1 MYNPEILRFAR
12 FFIAFSGCLP
22 PLKESSFGV
31 FTFRKRRSKSFAFVE
46 GEKGKREQA
55 PCNRLGNYGI
65 IKPTTTIYDR
75 SRKKEN
81 GELKVTL
88 SAPCHFGLESVLS
101 SEIRRMGGENVQVTD
116 GRVTFDGD
124 ENLIARSNIG
134 LRTAERVQLVLG
146 RFEARSFEELFQG
159 VRKIPFEDYIGRKD
173 AFPVKS
179 GWALKSQ
186 LHSIPDCQSIIK
198 KAIVTRLQEAY
209 GVHWFEESGPTCAIE
224 FSIHHDQVMISL
236 DTTGVGLHK
245 RGYRRSSVI
254 APIKETLAAG
264 IIDIAHVY
272 PDSQLYDPFCGSGTL
287 LIEAAMHAMRIAPGL
302 RRRFSAEKWSWLPQ
316 KVWQQ
321 ERHRAFDLIQRDA
334 TFHAYGSDIDP
345 EAVELAQH
353 NAKQAGVDA
362 RIEVVQR
369 DIKDFLI
376 PKEKGVVICNPP
388 YGERLLDIKAAQE
401 IYRTMGKVFGQGF
414 PHRYYIISPD
424 MEFERSFGR
433 KADKRRKLYN
443 GMIPCQLYMYFKG

>member
-1 MYNPEILRFAR
+1 MPEPYTL
-12 FFIAFSGCLP
+12 
-22 PLKESSFGV
+22 V
-31 FTFRKRRSKSFAFVE
+31 
-46 GEKGKREQA
+46 A
-55 PCNRLGNYGI
+55 PCFFGTESTLAFEVRRLGAG
-65 IKPTTTIYDR
+65 
-75 SRKKEN
+75 
-81 GELKVTL
+81 
-88 SAPCHFGLESVLS
+88 
-101 SEIRRMGGENVQVTD
+101 NVQVTD

-302 RRRFSAEKWSWLPQ
+302 RRRFSAEKWSWLQQ

-369 DIKDFLI
+369 DIKDFFI

-401 IYRTMGKVFGQGF
+401 IYRTMGKVFRQGF

>member
-1 MYNPEILRFAR
+1 M
-12 FFIAFSGCLP
+12 
-22 PLKESSFGV
+22 
-31 FTFRKRRSKSFAFVE
+31 
-46 GEKGKREQA
+46 
-55 PCNRLGNYGI
+55 
-65 IKPTTTIYDR
+65 
-75 SRKKEN
+75 
-81 GELKVTL
+81 KVTL

-124 ENLIARSNIG
+124 ENLIARANIG

-345 EAVELAQH
+345 EAVGLAQH

-369 DIKDFLI
+369 DIKDFFI

-388 YGERLLDIKAAQE
+388 YGEPLPE
-401 IYRTMGKVFGQGF
+401 M
-414 PHRYYIISPD
+414 
-424 MEFERSFGR
+424 
-433 KADKRRKLYN
+433 
-443 GMIPCQLYMYFKG
+443 